1 MPESIIENRAFERI
15 STNIWTGI
23 MHSSENII
31 CSGIIN
37 DCSEK
42 GMYIRGCCLFL
53 FDSKVEMLIP
63 LEKEILRV
71 PVRVAR
77 AVMKGNIYEGIGVEI
92 LNSSQDV
99 INFVHSLKTT
109 F

>member
-1 MPESIIENRAFERI
+1 MPKSIIENRAFERI

-31 CSGIIN
+31 CSGIMKN
-37 DCSEK
+37 CSEK

-53 FDSKVEMLIP
+53 FDYKSEILIP

-71 PVRVAR
+71 PIKVTR

-92 LNSSQDV
+92 LNSSQDF
-99 INFVHSLKTT
+99 IEFVHSLKATL
-109 F
+109 